1 MAIAASPLWD
11 HQREALE
18 DLRKELLSARRV
30 TNVMACGTGKTRV
43 GAEVARLVSPSE
55 PVLIVV
61 PTLDLIAQTLAAWL
75 EALGREALGR
85 IIAVCGDREVTDRDT
100 ADELSA
106 RQIEVT
112 SDPGELAELLRTRRG
127 RSTVAIT
134 YQSLPKLVAAHQYRG
149 VQPWKL
155 IVVDEAHRSVGL
167 ADRQWSAMH
176 DDELVP
182 AFKRL
187 YMTATPRLVSV
198 REGQASEVVSMDDE
212 RIFGRVG
219 HRLSFAAAR
228 ERRLLA
234 DYRVIVSVVTD
245 EEMHRLA
252 TERDSSTFL
261 QLGPSAI
268 SAPMLARQVAVLR
281 AAREF
286 DVQRMLTYHRLV
298 ADARWFAQTLPAA
311 DALLGPADTLTTGYV
326 RGSQTRAQRRA
337 ELAKLTDK
345 SLDRVV
351 ISNARVLSEGYDA
364 PAVDGV
370 AFIDARKSTIDTVQ
384 AVGRALRLGGRNDKT
399 AYIFVPVLME
409 PGQDPVS
416 ALQDSAYSPVWQVVS
431 ALAAHD
437 EALGAELEARRREL
451 GRGYQSRETL
461 ADLPQW
467 LQVHGIPVPHRFA
480 EAITVKAVRSTTA
493 SWEEHV
499 GALIDYAAEHR
510 DLLVRRDFVTESGL
524 ALGQW
529 VQWVRQLH
537 STGRLSPARHAQLEE
552 IGMVWDALD
561 ENFARR
567 LEAAAKYRAEHGD
580 LRVPHGYVT
589 AGPDPIRLG
598 AWINGLRG
606 RQKQLSD
613 RQREAL
619 DELDM
624 VWSVFAEDWKQGLEA
639 ARTYHRRHGHLRV
652 HRDYVEETQDG
663 SEGFPLGMWLVGR
676 RDQYK
681 TMLRERIAELDALG
695 MIWRPHEETW
705 RRHFEA
711 AQAYHTSHGNL
722 DMPTRHI
729 VPAPG
734 GDVDLGAWLSRQR
747 ADMEAGRLSAE
758 RTAALESLGV
768 KLVRA
773 FERGW
778 QQGVAVARLYHAEFG
793 HLNIQARHTFTDSNG
808 EEFRL
813 GAWIAKVRERRA
825 SGKLT
830 DDRISELDAL
840 GMIWDV
846 KETSWRDHYTAA
858 SEFFR
863 AHHHLEIPS
872 KHVTDPPKELRLGSW
887 ISRQRTDYKKGTI
900 TAARIKELDEIGMRW
915 PARSPRSE
923 G

>member
-1 MAIAASPLWD
+1 MAVTASPLWD
-11 HQREALE
+11 HQHEALE
-18 DLRKELLSARRV
+18 DLRKELFSARRV

-43 GAEVARLVSPSE
+43 GAEVAKAVSPSE

-75 EALGREALGR
+75 EALGREALGH
-85 IIAVCGDREVTDRDT
+85 IIAVCGDREVADRDT
-100 ADELSA
+100 TDDLRAL
-106 RQIEVT
+106 QIEVT

-134 YQSLPKLVAAHQYRG
+134 YQSLPTLVAAHQYRG

-155 IVVDEAHRSVGL
+155 IVVDEAHRSAGIR
-167 ADRQWSAMH
+167 DRQWSAMH

-198 REGQASEVVSMDDE
+198 RDGDLSEVVSMDDE
-212 RIFGRVG
+212 RVFGRVG
-219 HRLSFAAAR
+219 HRLSFATAR

-252 TERDSSTFL
+252 TERDGSTFL
-261 QLGPSAI
+261 QLGRSAI
-268 SAPMLARQVAVLR
+268 SAPMLARQVAILR

-286 DVQRMLTYHRLV
+286 NVQRMITYHRLV
-298 ADARWFAQTLPAA
+298 ADARWFAQTLPRA

-337 ELAKLTDK
+337 ELGKLADK

-384 AVGRALRLGGRNDKT
+384 AVGRALRLGGRTDKT

-416 ALQDSAYSPVWQVVS
+416 ALQDSAYGPVWQVVS

-451 GRGYQSRETL
+451 GGGYQPSRDPL
-461 ADLPQW
+461 ADLPEW

-480 EAITVKAVRSTTA
+480 QAITVKAVRSTTA

-499 GALIDYAAEHR
+499 GAAVAYAAEHG
-510 DLLVRRDFVTESGL
+510 DLLVRRDFVTDSGL

-529 VQWVRQLH
+529 IQWVRQLH

-561 ENFARR
+561 EYFTRR

-580 LRVPHGYVT
+580 LRVPRNYVT
-589 AGPDPIRLG
+589 SGPDPIRLG
-598 AWINGLRG
+598 AWINNLRG
-606 RQKQLSD
+606 RQEKVSAQ
-613 RQREAL
+613 QREAL
-619 DELDM
+619 DELGM
-624 VWSVFAEDWKQGLEA
+624 VWAVFAENWKRGIEA
-639 ARTYHRRHGHLRV
+639 ARAYHQQHGHLRV
-652 HRDYVEETQDG
+652 PRDHVEETQDG
-663 SEGFPLGMWLVGR
+663 SEGFALGLWLQVR
-676 RDQYK
+676 RDEYK
-681 TMLRERIAELDALG
+681 KTPPERIAELDALG
-695 MIWRPHEETW
+695 MIWKPYEDTW
-705 RRHFEA
+705 RRNFEA
-711 AQAYHTSHGNL
+711 ARAYYARHGNL
-722 DMPTRHI
+722 DLPTRHI
-729 VPAPG
+729 EQLPDG
-734 GDVDLGAWLSRQR
+734 EVDLGAWLYRQH
-747 ADMEAGRLSAE
+747 AEIEAGTLSAE
-758 RTAALESLGV
+758 RTAALEGLGV
-768 KLVRA
+768 KLIRP
-773 FERGW
+773 FERAW
-778 QQGVAVARLYHAEFG
+778 QQAVAVARLYHAEFG
-793 HLNIQARHTFTDSNG
+793 NLNVPAKRTMTGLDG

-813 GAWIAKVRERRA
+813 GAWISKVRDRRIR
-825 SGKLT
+825 GKLT
-830 DDRISELDAL
+830 EERISELDAL

-846 KETSWRDHYTAA
+846 KEATWRDNYAA
-858 SEFFR
+858 AKEFYR
-863 AHHHLEIPS
+863 THHHLEIPS
-872 KHVTDPPKELRLGSW
+872 KYVTDLPEELRLGGW
-887 ISRQRTDYKKGTI
+887 ISRQRTEHKNGRL
-900 TAARIKELDEIGMRW
+900 AAERIRDLAEIGMRW
-915 PARSPRSE
+915 LN
-923 G
+923 

>member
-1 MAIAASPLWD
+1 
-11 HQREALE
+11 LE
-18 DLRKELLSARRV
+18 DLRKELFSARRV

-43 GAEVARLVSPSE
+43 GAEVARLVAPSE

-61 PTLDLIAQTLAAWL
+61 PTLDLIAQTLGAWL

-100 ADELSA
+100 ADDLSA
-106 RQIEVT
+106 LQIEVT
-112 SDPGELAELLRTRRG
+112 SDPGQLAELLRTRQG

-155 IVVDEAHRSVGL
+155 IVVDEAHRSAGIK
-167 ADRQWSAMH
+167 DRQWSAMH

-198 REGQASEVVSMDDE
+198 REGQESEVVSMDDE
-212 RIFGRVG
+212 RVFGRVG
-219 HRLSFAAAR
+219 HRLSFATAR
-228 ERRLLA
+228 ERKLLA

-261 QLGPSAI
+261 QLGRSAI

-286 DVQRMLTYHRLV
+286 KVQRMLTYHRLV

-326 RGSQTRAQRRA
+326 RGSQTRAQRRV
-337 ELAKLTDK
+337 ELGKLADE

-384 AVGRALRLGGRNDKT
+384 AVGRALRLGGRTDKT

-416 ALQDSAYSPVWQVVS
+416 ALQDSAYGPVWQVVS

-437 EALGAELEARRREL
+437 EALGAELDARRRGL
-451 GRGYQSRETL
+451 GRGCQTSRETY
-461 ADLPQW
+461 ADLPEW

-499 GALIDYAAEHR
+499 GALVAYAAEHG

-529 VQWVRQLH
+529 IQWVRQLH
-537 STGRLSPARHAQLEE
+537 NTGRLSPARHAQLEE

-561 ENFARR
+561 ENFTRR

-580 LRVPHGYVT
+580 LRVPRSYVT
-589 AGPDPIRLG
+589 PGPEPIRLG

-606 RQKQLSD
+606 RQEKVSAQ
-613 RQREAL
+613 QRDAL
-619 DELDM
+619 DKLGM
-624 VWSVFAEDWKQGLEA
+624 VWSVFAEDWKQGIEA
-639 ARTYHRRHGHLRV
+639 ARAYHQRHGHLRV
-652 HRDYVEETQDG
+652 PRNHVEEATDG
-663 SEGFPLGMWLVGR
+663 SEGFALGMWLVGR
-676 RDQYK
+676 RDQHK
-681 TMLRERIAELDALG
+681 QMAPERIAELDELG
-695 MIWRPHEETW
+695 MIWKPHEDTW
-705 RRHFEA
+705 RRNFEA
-711 AQAYHTSHGNL
+711 ARAYYARHGNL
-722 DMPTRHI
+722 DLPTRHI
-729 VPAPG
+729 EQLPDG
-734 GDVDLGAWLSRQR
+734 EFDLGAWLYRQH
-747 ADMEAGRLSAE
+747 AEIEAGTLSAE

-768 KLVRA
+768 KLMRP
-773 FERGW
+773 FERAW
-778 QQGVAVARLYHAEFG
+778 QQGVTFARLYYAEFG
-793 HLNIQARHTFTDSNG
+793 NLNIPAKHTMTNPDG

-813 GAWIAKVRERRA
+813 GVWISKVRDRRIR
-825 SGKLT
+825 GKLT
-830 DDRISELDAL
+830 EERISELDAL

-846 KETSWRDHYTAA
+846 KEFLWRENYAA
-858 SEFFR
+858 AREYFR
-863 AHHHLEIPS
+863 AHGNLEVPT
-872 KHVTDPPKELRLGSW
+872 KYVTERPKELRLGGW
-887 ISRQRTDYKKGTI
+887 ITRQRTDFKNGRL
-900 TAARIKELDEIGMRW
+900 AAERIKDLTDIGMRW
-915 PARSPRSE
+915 PT
-923 G
+923 